1 MDFIQIIIAAYLFGS
16 IPTAVWVGKAIKNI
30 DVRDYGSGNA
40 GATNTMRVLGYKI
53 AIPVLLIDVAKGFAA
68 TQLASNTAFITSLT
82 IESAIEA
89 KLILGIVAVIGHI
102 FPLFAGFRGGKGVAT
117 FFGVLIGIHPL
128 SALISLILF
137 VTVLAISKYV
147 SLASILGAIFYPIQL
162 LAIFGFNEQLVVVFS
177 ILIPVLVII
186 THRKNIARLLRGEE
200 SKINFAKR

>member
-68 TQLASNTAFITSLT
+68 TQLASNTAFITSLN